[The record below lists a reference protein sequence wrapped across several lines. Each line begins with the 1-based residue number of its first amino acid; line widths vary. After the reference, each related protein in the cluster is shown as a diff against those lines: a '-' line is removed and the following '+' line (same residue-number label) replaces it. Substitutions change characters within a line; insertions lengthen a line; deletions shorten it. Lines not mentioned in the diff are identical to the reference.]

1 MILFFFMVK
10 IDSEKSIMPIM
21 GKFIHTGRDSI
32 SLSKRIGKFYNPEK
46 EANLSG
52 DVDSIAE
59 FRSKKLSFEHLG
71 SDKKVETRNLE
82 GKEGGGMDSEG
93 VIEKKAGFSGL
104 SAYLSLRAE
113 DSLALVYNKPR
124 LDRRKIN
131 ADAQETEDSC
141 YIRRAVQA
149 TR

>member
-1 MILFFFMVK
+1 
-10 IDSEKSIMPIM
+10 MPIM

-59 FRSKKLSFEHLG
+59 FRSKKLSFGHLG
-71 SDKKVETRNLE
+71 SDKNIETRNLE
-82 GKEGGGMDSEG
+82 DKEGKEGGRMDTEG
-93 VIEKKAGFSGL
+93 VIENKAGFSGL
-104 SAYLSLRAE
+104 SAYLSLRTE
-113 DSLALVYNKPR
+113 DSLALVNNKPR

-131 ADAQETEDSC
+131 ADSQDTEDSC
-141 YIRRAVQA
+141 YLRRAVQA